1 MDIQKIPHYDG
12 KLIEYPFLRIIYE
25 VLPNISLFP
34 STPSPMPCRY
44 SDGPQIRLRKS
55 SFQEIFAEEGIYMEL
70 SMLILPS
77 ESCNGPISEPQTIFL
92 KHILQKV
99 LTGQKCHILYR
110 VSQKEYLR

>member
-1 MDIQKIPHYDG
+1 
-12 KLIEYPFLRIIYE
+12 
-25 VLPNISLFP
+25 
-34 STPSPMPCRY
+34 
-44 SDGPQIRLRKS
+44 
-55 SFQEIFAEEGIYMEL
+55 
-70 SMLILPS
+70 MLILPS